1 MSNMCCMYNEIVQ
14 EITRLRQLKRSVFD
28 TAFDGCDME
37 ASDICLSADVL
48 LLPLYWY
55 LINNHHEMPE
65 TVRIEDYMLDSIK
78 AFESRADQI
87 IPSILNRTKALD
99 DNYKT
104 QPFKTYR
111 SIIARCFPQYVV
123 NHSTK

>member
-1 MSNMCCMYNEIVQ
+1 MCSMYNDIMQ
-14 EITRLRQLKRSVFD
+14 EITRLRQLKRNMFD
-28 TAFDGCDME
+28 TAFDGRDME

-55 LINNHHEMPE
+55 LLNNHHEEPV

-78 AFESRADQI
+78 AFESRVEQI
-87 IPSILNRTKALD
+87 IPSLLNRTKALD

-104 QPFKTYR
+104 KPFKAYR

-123 NHSTK
+123 NYSTI

>member
-1 MSNMCCMYNEIVQ
+1 MCPIYNDIIQ
-14 EITRLRQLKRSVFD
+14 EINRLRLLKRSMFD
-28 TAFDGCDME
+28 IAYDGRDME

-55 LINNHHEMPE
+55 LLNNRHEEPV

-78 AFESRADQI
+78 AFESRAEQI
-87 IPSILNRTKALD
+87 IPSLLNRTKALD

-104 QPFKTYR
+104 KPFKTYR
-111 SIIARCFPQYVV
+111 SIIVRCFPQYVV
-123 NHSTK
+123 NHSTL